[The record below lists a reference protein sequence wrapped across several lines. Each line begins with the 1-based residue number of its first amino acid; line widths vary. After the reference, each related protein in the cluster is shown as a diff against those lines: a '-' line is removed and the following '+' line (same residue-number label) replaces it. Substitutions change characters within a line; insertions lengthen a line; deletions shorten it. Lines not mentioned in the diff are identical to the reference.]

1 MMHPPLAVSPEL
13 FDALDLPSI
22 AAELSELARSA
33 PDGKAARTLVK
44 SPQLTVVA
52 MGLKSGATL
61 KEHAAPGTVLVV
73 PILGRATFA
82 ALGSG
87 AEANVEARRCLAM
100 GPGLRHAVTASDDAV
115 FLLVIAARP
124 DA

>member
-1 MMHPPLAVSPEL
+1 MTKTVTCFGELLIRLTPPGAQLMVQAAS
-13 FDALDLPSI
+13 LD
-22 AAELSELARSA
+22 
-33 PDGKAARTLVK
+33 
-44 SPQLTVVA
+44 
-52 MGLKSGATL
+52 
-61 KEHAAPGTVLVV
+61 
-73 PILGRATFA
+73 PIVG
-82 ALGSG
+82 G

>member
-1 MMHPPLAVSPEL
+1 MMHPPLSVSPEL
-13 FDALDLPSI
+13 FDALDLASI
-22 AAELSELARSA
+22 AEELSELARSA

-44 SPQLTVVA
+44 SPELTVVA
-52 MGLKSGATL
+52 LGLKRGATL

-73 PILGRATFA
+73 PVLGHVTFA

-87 AEANVEARRCLAM
+87 SEADVAARRFLAM